1 MLKQYK
7 KTVILTTLVALLP
20 MLAGLLLWNQLPE
33 TIAVHFGANGEPD
46 GWSSRAM
53 AVFGLPAFIAGVNVL
68 CAVGTSADPKK
79 QNIQPKIFKLI
90 LWICPVISIICCGGI
105 YAYALELPI
114 SMEKLCMILV
124 GVVFIIIGNYLPK
137 CRQSYTV
144 GIKLPWTLAS
154 EDNWNRTHRMA
165 GGLWM
170 VGGAVVLLMGLTGK
184 VYVAVFL
191 SVTAVMV
198 LVPTIYSYLL
208 YRKLSN

>member
-1 MLKQYK
+1 MLKKYK

-33 TIAVHFGANGEPD
+33 TIAIHFGANGEPN
-46 GWSSRAM
+46 GWSSRGM
-53 AVFGLPAFIAGVNVL
+53 AVFGLPAFIAAVNVL

-90 LWICPVISIICCGGI
+90 LWICPLCSWLCCGMTYVYSLGVT
-105 YAYALELPI
+105 L
-114 SMEKLCMILV
+114 SVEKIAMVFC